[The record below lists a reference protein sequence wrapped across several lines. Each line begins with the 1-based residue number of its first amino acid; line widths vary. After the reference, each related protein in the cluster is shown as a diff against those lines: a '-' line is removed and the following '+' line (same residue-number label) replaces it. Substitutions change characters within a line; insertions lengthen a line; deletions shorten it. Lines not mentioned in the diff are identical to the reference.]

1 MSTSTR
7 SMRNNVMRRLPKQAR
22 QLVEVALSNYPSLL
36 EDINRIVQTH
46 SCRVERSAELID
58 HLMALIYAEVVHTD
72 PGAVAAGPYQYA
84 MLRMVAFNAAPI
96 DEGKKDF
103 TVLQIERLRTT
114 TDGYEIMGSDGW
126 SFWVDLAPDGYE
138 PQIGSEV
145 MQHRIGISHILSI
158 VIDGHIF
165 RYKTLAQD
173 RAEHEAKIERQRAE
187 ERARFPEHDA
197 KIARLPEIFQ
207 QRIHR
212 FQRAPFFREDLEGY
226 EIFVAEQAVMLA
238 GRWKTPEKLQRW
250 SQLNYNHKVKLVPE
264 LEEAGHSGNSF
275 YFSTVLAWVYLS
287 EPNRLLDL
295 PGALSPLVGSNAYFP
310 PEERKAS

>member
-46 SCRVERSAELID
+46 SCRVERAAELID

-72 PGAVAAGPYQYA
+72 PGAVAAGSYQYA

-96 DEGKKDF
+96 DEGKKDLAVF
-103 TVLQIERLRTT
+103 QIERLRTT
-114 TDGYEIMGSDGW
+114 TDGYEIMGPDGW

-145 MQHRIGISHILSI
+145 MRHTIGISHILSI

-165 RYKTLAQD
+165 RYKTLTQD
-173 RAEHEAKIERQRAE
+173 RA
-187 ERARFPEHDA
+187 EHDA

-250 SQLNYNHKVKLVPE
+250 SQLNYNHKIKLVPE